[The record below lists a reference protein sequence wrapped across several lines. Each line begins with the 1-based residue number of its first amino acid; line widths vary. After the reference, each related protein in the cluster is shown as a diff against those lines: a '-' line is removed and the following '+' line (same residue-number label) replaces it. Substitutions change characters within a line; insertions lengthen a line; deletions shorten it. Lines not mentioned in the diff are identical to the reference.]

1 MKRSLNLLPW
11 KYRRQQLV
19 RRRLL
24 QWTTVWAMAVLLAAL
39 GLGAGL
45 VKRAEVRQRVSDLE
59 AQYAPVAQLTR
70 QLTEGRKTL
79 RQWEDRRKAAA
90 ALEETRPALT
100 LLGLVSRCARA
111 CEGRLRIDK
120 LSLQPRQAPAAAQ
133 PPKTSPPGRPGPQV
147 PPVVSGPSATVTI
160 QGQALDNLAVAQ
172 FVAYLRETRAF
183 QRVELKSA
191 AQQPGGQTP
200 LRAYLVECT
209 Y

>member
-1 MKRSLNLLPW
+1 MKRFVNLLPW
-11 KYRRQQLV
+11 TYRRQQLA

-24 QWTTVWAMAVLLAAL
+24 QWAAVWALLLPLAAA
-39 GLGAGL
+39 GLGAAL
-45 VKRAEVRQRVSDLE
+45 LRRAELRQRGADLE
-59 AQYAPVAQLTR
+59 AQYAPVAELAR

-120 LSLQPRQAPAAAQ
+120 LSLQPRQAPSASE
-133 PPKTSPPGRPGPQV
+133 PPKTPLGRPGPQTSRV
-147 PPVVSGPSATVTI
+147 AGRPSATVAI

-172 FVAYLRETRAF
+172 FVAHLRETRAF
-183 QRVELKSA
+183 ERVELKST
-191 AQQPGGQTP
+191 AQQPGGQTQ
-200 LRAYLVECT
+200 LCAYLVECI